1 MGLFLRK
8 NHVFLW
14 KLWLCWLC
22 VDCMLTV
29 CWLYVDWCWLYV
41 DWVLTLFYCLLTDGH
56 VVGYLLGAEKLE
68 FLPVCIP
75 VERQSI
81 FTVSLLPVISR
92 HFGPGLLI
100 NTFFRRENYLIG
112 SICGFSL
119 VSSTE
124 QTVLSVCWL
133 CVDCVLTA
141 WWLCVD
147 SGPSTRGLR
156 HRHWPSWSDAW
167 SRW

>member
-1 MGLFLRK
+1 MTAAVHLFEETICFY
-8 NHVFLW
+8 NVFFTRYFH
-14 KLWLCWLC
+14 

-29 CWLYVDWCWLYV
+29 CWLMLTVCWLSLDFV
-41 DWVLTLFYCLLTDGH
+41 LLSADWWH
-56 VVGYLLGAEKLE
+56 VVGYLLVAEKLE

-81 FTVSLLPVISR
+81 FTVSLLPVISL